1 MFKFKHSKGD
11 GSLSGSF
18 LVSVLLLFGVLVSP
32 RPALAGKS
40 PLHVAAAA
48 DLMPVLPHLSRAFTK
63 KSGIP
68 VKISWGATGEEAL
81 AIRHRAPYDLF
92 LAADSVHP
100 RELARTGYLERKSLK
115 TYAKGI
121 LVLWVSKKILSEGK
135 TLPDTAVL
143 SRPEIKKF
151 ALANPR
157 LAPYGK
163 AALSCLRSKG
173 LWSKLRKKAV
183 YGNSLAQVA
192 QYLRTGTAQ
201 AGFLSESQ
209 AMAQA
214 GGSVKGDFVALSPAC
229 HPYLTQAMGI
239 VSRSKRKREARAFE
253 DFLVSPEA
261 QGYLKEH
268 GYH

>member
-1 MFKFKHSKGD
+1 MRIHMKRV
-11 GSLSGSF
+11 GSLSGLA
-18 LVSVLLLFGVLVSP
+18 LVSAVLLLSGVLFLP
-32 RPALAGKS
+32 RPALAGKA

-68 VKISWGATGEEAL
+68 VKISWGSTGEESL

-100 RELARTGYLERKSLK
+100 AGLAKAGYLEKKSLK
-115 TYAKGI
+115 PYAKGI
-121 LVLWVSKKILSEGK
+121 LVLWVSKKVLVAGK
-135 TLPDTAVL
+135 VLPNTALL

-157 LAPYGK
+157 LAPYGR

-192 QYLRTGTAQ
+192 QYLRTGTSQ

-209 AMAQA
+209 AMALA
-214 GGSVKGDFVALSPAC
+214 KSRVKGDFVALSPAC
-229 HPYLTQAMGI
+229 HPYLTQDMGV
-239 VSRSKRKREARAFE
+239 VSRSKRKKEASAFE
-253 DFLVSPEA
+253 DFLMSPDA